1 MCVIECLH
9 GKVNGEEEKDDEEA
23 FTFTPEAGQLV
34 NKDSGRMMESSQ
46 LANHRPLWI
55 IFRVVLSTF
64 KPTKCFFA
72 PWKYVERFLNFWF
85 PINFLF

>member
-46 LANHRPLWI
+46 LANHRPL
-55 IFRVVLSTF
+55 
-64 KPTKCFFA
+64 
-72 PWKYVERFLNFWF
+72 
-85 PINFLF
+85 

>member
-1 MCVIECLH
+1 MARSYLLDTNLSRISFRKGVPTINMSHNMCVIECLH

-46 LANHRPLWI
+46 LANHRPL
-55 IFRVVLSTF
+55 
-64 KPTKCFFA
+64 
-72 PWKYVERFLNFWF
+72 
-85 PINFLF
+85 